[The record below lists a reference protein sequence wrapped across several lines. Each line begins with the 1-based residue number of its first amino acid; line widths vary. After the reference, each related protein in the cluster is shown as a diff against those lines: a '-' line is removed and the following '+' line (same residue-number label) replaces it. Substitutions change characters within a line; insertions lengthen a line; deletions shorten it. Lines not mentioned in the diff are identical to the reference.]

1 MKYLPITYSISF
13 KEAPAWRNRPAFV
26 FRSVLGLALKR
37 LTCALKLQDKCAD
50 CMVKSSCVYSVFF
63 ETNIDKDIQALPGR
77 DRAVHPFVVDIVS
90 LNENEAVLT
99 ITFIGRAIN
108 YIPYINIALENARE
122 LGIGRNRAKFTVESI
137 SANGEKFVPNVRAI
151 EKQCLNWPSKEN
163 LSRQPLA
170 INLVSPC
177 RIKEQG
183 KYISEIDLN
192 SLLANMSRRISAL
205 IELFGDE
212 QGKRDEL
219 CFSPCGSQPV
229 EQKWIEKTYYS
240 SRQKTRMQF
249 GGVVGKI
256 IINEDVPV
264 EDKALI
270 EAMELFHVGKNISFG
285 LGKVEVEYK

>member
-1 MKYLPITYSISF
+1 MKYLPITYLISF
-13 KEAPAWRNRPAFV
+13 KEAPVWRNRPSFV

-90 LNENEAVLT
+90 LNEKEAVLV
-99 ITFIGRAIN
+99 ITFIGLAIN
-108 YIPYINIALENARE
+108 YIPYINIALENAGE
-122 LGIGRNRAKFTVESI
+122 LGIGKNRAKFTVEAI
-137 SANGEKFVPNVRAI
+137 SANGEKFVPSVRII
-151 EKQCLNWPSKEN
+151 EKQCLNWPSKDN
-163 LSRQPLA
+163 LSKQPVA
-170 INLVSPC
+170 VKLVTPC
-177 RIKEQG
+177 RIKKQG
-183 KYISEIDLN
+183 KYISEIDLD
-192 SLLANMSRRISAL
+192 SLLANMNRRISAL
-205 IELFGDE
+205 IELFGDD
-212 QGKRDEL
+212 QDKKDEP
-219 CFSPCGSQPV
+219 CFSPCDSQPT
-229 EQKWIEKTYYS
+229 EQKWVEKTYYS

-256 IINEDVPV
+256 IINENVPA